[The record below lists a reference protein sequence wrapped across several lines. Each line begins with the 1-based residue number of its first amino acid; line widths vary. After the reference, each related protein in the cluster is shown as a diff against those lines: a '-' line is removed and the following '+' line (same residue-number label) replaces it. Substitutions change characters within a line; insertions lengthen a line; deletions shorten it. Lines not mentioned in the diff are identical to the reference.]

1 VWVPFKLISRSVFGI
16 AGAVGVTSK
25 AVQSS
30 VAIGTDAVAQE
41 TPALNHIPEA
51 KAHVVGDTVPDDV
64 PGTDAADLD
73 WVMDKIG
80 EIVKENTDHEGAN
93 IDDFSLEGLQRQED
107 MPSNTKKRMYE
118 ATEVLQNRRDEL

>member
-1 VWVPFKLISRSVFGI
+1 MPFKLILRSVFGV
-16 AGAVGVTSK
+16 AGAIGVTSK
-25 AVQSS
+25 AVHSS
-30 VAIGTDAVAQE
+30 VAIGMDAVAQE
-41 TPALNHIPEA
+41 TPTLNHIPEA

-73 WVMDKIG
+73 WVINKIG
-80 EIVKENTDHEGAN
+80 EIVEENTDHEGAN
-93 IDDFSLEGLQRQED
+93 LDDFSLEELQRQQD